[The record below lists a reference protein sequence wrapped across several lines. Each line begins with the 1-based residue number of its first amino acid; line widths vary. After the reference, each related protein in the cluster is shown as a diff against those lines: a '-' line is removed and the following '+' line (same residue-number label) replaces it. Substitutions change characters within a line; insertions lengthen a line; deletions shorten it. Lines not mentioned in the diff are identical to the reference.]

1 MIKIQ
6 KTHLADHGQ
15 DPGLRVVV
23 SVRADSEI
31 DLLVGFVQAKCFGE
45 TEERVLRRLGDDPSS
60 EDGRA
65 VGTHE
70 VRGDGEETVSSDGSG
85 GSGRG
90 GGGGGVVDVR
100 GRGVRLGRWG
110 SSQSLELGSVRVQ
123 WGHGQ

>member
-1 MIKIQ
+1 MIK

-15 DPGLRVVV
+15 DPGLRIVV

-45 TEERVLRRLGDDPSS
+45 TEERVFGGLGDDPSS

-70 VRGDGEETVSSDGSG
+70 VRGDGEETVSSDDSG
-85 GSGRG
+85 GGGR
-90 GGGGGVVDVR
+90 GGGVVDVR